1 MFISLLYYCF
11 SVSLEN
17 KNNLDSRL
25 SGGTEH
31 DLKLLSRQILMNKTQ
46 DDTAS
51 NLEKRAKLLTT
62 TTNSVINGFCHK
74 Y

>member
-1 MFISLLYYCF
+1 
-11 SVSLEN
+11 LEN